1 MIQKGHLHEFGG
13 LFHPFGQS
21 VILPTGSKVARGM
34 VVAKH
39 QARGEGV
46 YTGSQ
51 DQTYIDDG
59 LGDTALADLD
69 LVDHLVVA
77 VEGGHP

>member
-1 MIQKGHLHEFGG
+1 MRQAEIRMRRLDLPLVRIAIIACVGEYDMIQKGHLHEFGG

-21 VILPTGSKVARGM
+21 VILPTGAKVARGM

-46 YTGSQ
+46 YTGPQ
-51 DQTYIDDG
+51 D
-59 LGDTALADLD
+59 
-69 LVDHLVVA
+69 
-77 VEGGHP
+77 

>member
-21 VILPTGSKVARGM
+21 VILPTGAKVARGM
-34 VVAKH
+34 VVAKY

-46 YTGSQ
+46 YTGFQ
-51 DQTYIDDG
+51 DQTNIDSG

-69 LVDHLVVA
+69 LADHFIVT
-77 VEGGHP
+77 VEGGYP